1 VQNGKSRWLE
11 TLGENFVRRIGLKP
25 GQTVVDFGCSQ
36 GNYSIPAAKVVG
48 NTGRVYALDR
58 DREALREL
66 AKLKDAD
73 GLSNVI
79 PILIAKDQQIPLH
92 DCSADV
98 VLLYDVFHRAYL
110 PEMAE
115 RQRLL
120 QRLYRIVK
128 PRGQL
133 SCYPTHMRKYG
144 LTVRQVLAETE
155 KAGFELREEHRRRLL
170 HDNVFVRGRV
180 FEFMKNAARDN
191 CVSQEVAQGPQLN
204 SIG

>member
-1 VQNGKSRWLE
+1 MQNGKSRWLE

-79 PILIAKDQQIPLH
+79 PILIAKDQQIPLLH
-92 DCSADV
+92 RCDFDAMNRPLGDGDRDCAC
-98 VLLYDVFHRAYL
+98 R
-110 PEMAE
+110 P
-115 RQRLL
+115 
-120 QRLYRIVK
+120 
-128 PRGQL
+128 
-133 SCYPTHMRKYG
+133 
-144 LTVRQVLAETE
+144 
-155 KAGFELREEHRRRLL
+155 
-170 HDNVFVRGRV
+170 
-180 FEFMKNAARDN
+180 
-191 CVSQEVAQGPQLN
+191 
-204 SIG
+204 